1 MRERLVSAAVAAA
14 LLLLLPAA
22 AAAQF
27 EGPPVVPGTRS
38 VLFVANNW
46 DGTADIVDPQTFA
59 KLGRLNVIPDLQER
73 LAEKA
78 LDPRKLAYF
87 VAVRALIGEGNDQ
100 YADDMFSSHDGRF
113 VYISR
118 PSFADVVGIEVATGK
133 IVWRFPM
140 EGYRADHMAISPD
153 GTRLL
158 VSDSTARK
166 VHALDTATGAK
177 VGEFASGDSPH
188 ESNYSKDGSRIF
200 HASIGMVYT
209 PADQPVADSTKGDRW
224 FQIVDAKTYEVK
236 KRLDIG
242 QILAQHGHEGYS
254 SAVRPMAIAPG
265 ERIAYLQLSFLHGF
279 IEFDMDTDTPLR
291 IANLPIS
298 EEAANTPREQ
308 YLLDSAHHGLAINH
322 EGTKLCVAGTMS
334 DYAAIVHRDDFSH
347 RIAANGVKPY
357 WSTNSAD
364 GRYCFISFSGD
375 DEVSVV
381 DYASEREVARIPVGD
396 HPQRMRMGLIRAD
409 AVAGLPSSPGAAAR
423 TARKPAKLRI
433 ARGRVRGGKLDLR
446 IGMTSRATG
455 RVRAAYRSSGRT
467 TRFSIR
473 IPKRTGAPRPW
484 TVRRKLPPA
493 QRRKATGILTLS
505 YAGSTTVRPDRL
517 RSRVAPRRARLR
529 RLLTL
534 IDGRG
539 TLVARGTVS
548 RTVPGVVRLR
558 FDANDESS
566 VLHYRA
572 RIRRGRW
579 SLREPLPSKA
589 AAAGG
594 QLSIQYTG
602 AERRRIRGESLSKA
616 VPARARPASGR
627 GRMLSGPR
635 YPGVAKSGRE
645 E

>member
-1 MRERLVSAAVAAA
+1 
-14 LLLLLPAA
+14 
-22 AAAQF
+22 Q
-27 EGPPVVPGTRS
+27 
-38 VLFVANNW
+38 
-46 DGTADIVDPQTFA
+46 
-59 KLGRLNVIPDLQER
+59 
-73 LAEKA
+73 EKA
-78 LDPRKLAYF
+78 LDPRKLGYF

-177 VGEFASGDSPH
+177 VGEFESGDSPH
-188 ESNYSKDGSRIF
+188 ESNYSADGTKIF
-200 HASIGMVYT
+200 HASIGLVYT
-209 PADQPVADSTKGDRW
+209 PADQPIADSSKGDRW
-224 FQIVDAKTYEVK
+224 FQIVDAKSYKVLE
-236 KRLDIG
+236 RLDIG
-242 QILAQHGHEGYS
+242 QVLAENGHEGYS

-279 IEFDMDTDTPLR
+279 VEFDLTTDKPLR

-298 EEAANTPREQ
+298 EEAASTPREQ

-334 DYAAIVHRDDFSH
+334 DYAAIVHRDDFATK
-347 RIAANGVKPY
+347 IAANGSKPY

-375 DEVSVV
+375 DAVSVV

-396 HPQRMRMGLIRAD
+396 HPQRMRMGLVRSDAIGGLTPSPAGGATRA
-409 AVAGLPSSPGAAAR
+409 P
-423 TARKPAKLRI
+423 RKPAKLRI
-433 ARGRVRGGKLDLR
+433 ARARVAGGRLDLR
-446 IGMTSRATG
+446 LGMTSRATG
-455 RVRAAYRSSGRT
+455 RLRAVYRSSGRT

-473 IPKRTGAPRPW
+473 IPKRSGAPKPW
-484 TVRRKLPPA
+484 TVRRALPRA
-493 QRRKATGILTLS
+493 QRRKTTGILTLS
-505 YAGSTTVRPDRL
+505 YAGNARVRPDRL
-517 RSRVAPRRARLR
+517 RSRVATRRARLR
-529 RLLTL
+529 LLLTTIDPQGRL
-534 IDGRG
+534 IAVGS
-539 TLVARGTVS
+539 VS
-548 RTVPGVVRLR
+548 RSVPGVVRLR
-558 FDANDESS
+558 FDTADESS

-572 RIRRGRW
+572 RIRRGGW

-589 AAAGG
+589 AKAGG

-616 VPARARPASGR
+616 VAR
-627 GRMLSGPR
+627 
-635 YPGVAKSGRE
+635 
-645 E
+645 

>member
-1 MRERLVSAAVAAA
+1 MRAV
-14 LLLLLPAA
+14 LAA
-22 AAAQF
+22 AAASAALLGAPATAAA
-27 EGPPVVPGTRS
+27 ELDPPDPPVVPGTKS

-78 LDPRKLAYF
+78 LDPRKLGYF
-87 VAVRALIGEGNDQ
+87 IAVRALIGEGNDQ

-166 VHALDTATGAK
+166 VHVLDTPTGAK
-177 VGEFASGDSPH
+177 VAEFASGDSPH

-224 FQIVDAKTYEVK
+224 FQIVDAKTYEIS

-242 QILAQHGHEGYS
+242 QILAANGHEGYS

-265 ERIAYLQLSFLHGF
+265 ERIAYMQLSFLHGF
-279 IEFDMDTDTPLR
+279 VEFDMETDTPLR

-347 RIAANGVKPY
+347 RIAANGIKPY

-364 GRYCFISFSGD
+364 GRYCFISFSGN

-381 DYASEREVARIPVGD
+381 DYASEREIARIPVGD
-396 HPQRMRMGLIRAD
+396 HPQRMRMGLVRQD
-409 AVAGLPSSPGAAAR
+409 AVGGLPPSPGAGAAR
-423 TARKPAKLRI
+423 AARKPAKLRI
-433 ARGRVRGGKLDLR
+433 ARARIARGKLDLR
-446 IGMTSRATG
+446 LGMTARATG
-455 RVRAAYRSSGRT
+455 RLRAVYESRGHRS
-467 TRFSIR
+467 RFWIR
-473 IPKRTGAPRPW
+473 IPKRTGAPKPW
-484 TVRRKLPPA
+484 TVRRALPRA
-493 QRRKATGILTLS
+493 QRGKKTGILTLR
-505 YAGSTTVRPDRL
+505 YAGNARVRPDRL
-517 RSRVAPRRARLR
+517 RSRVATRRARLR
-529 RLLTL
+529 RLLTMIDERGAL
-534 IDGRG
+534 I
-539 TLVARGTVS
+539 ARGTVS
-548 RTVPGVVRLR
+548 RGVPGVVRLR
-558 FDANDESS
+558 FDAADESS
-566 VLHYRA
+566 VLHYHA
-572 RIRRGRW
+572 AIVRGRW
-579 SLREPLPSKA
+579 SLRETLPSKA

-616 VPARARPASGR
+616 VSR
-627 GRMLSGPR
+627 
-635 YPGVAKSGRE
+635 
-645 E
+645 

>member
-1 MRERLVSAAVAAA
+1 MRAVLAAAAASAA
-14 LLLLLPAA
+14 LLGAPAT

-27 EGPPVVPGTRS
+27 EGPPVVPGTKS

-78 LDPRKLAYF
+78 LDPRKLGYF

-177 VGEFASGDSPH
+177 VGEFESGDSPH
-188 ESNYSKDGSRIF
+188 ENNYSKDGSRIF

-224 FQIVDAKTYEVK
+224 FQIVDANTYEVK

-242 QILAQHGHEGYS
+242 QVLADSGRPGYS

-265 ERIAYLQLSFLHGF
+265 ERIAYMQLSFLHGF
-279 IEFDMDTDTPLR
+279 VEFDMETDTPLR
-291 IANLPIS
+291 IANLPVS

-347 RIAANGVKPY
+347 KIVANGGKPY

-381 DYASEREVARIPVGD
+381 DYASEQEVARIPVGD
-396 HPQRMRMGLIRAD
+396 HPQRMRMGLVRQD
-409 AVAGLPSSPGAAAR
+409 AIGGLPPSPGAGAA
-423 TARKPAKLRI
+423 TARRAPAKLRI
-433 ARGRVRGGKLDLR
+433 ARARVRRGKLDLR
-446 IGMTSRATG
+446 LGMTSRATG
-455 RVRAAYRSSGRT
+455 RLRAVYESSGRRS
-467 TRFSIR
+467 RFWIR
-473 IPKRTGAPRPW
+473 IPKRTGSPKPW
-484 TVRRKLPPA
+484 NVRRALPRG
-493 QRRKATGILTLS
+493 QRRKTTGILALRYT
-505 YAGSTTVRPDRL
+505 GSARVRPDRL
-517 RSRVAPRRARLR
+517 RSRVATRRARLR
-529 RLLTL
+529 RALTA
-534 IDGRG
+534 IDQQGR
-539 TLVARGTVS
+539 LVARGTV
-548 RTVPGVVRLR
+548 RRGVPGVVRLR
-558 FDANDESS
+558 FDAADESS
-566 VLHYRA
+566 VLHYHA
-572 RIRRGRW
+572 PIVRGRW
-579 SLREPLPSKA
+579 RLRETLPSKA
-589 AAAGG
+589 AVAGG

-602 AERRRIRGESLSKA
+602 AEGRRIRGESLSKA
-616 VPARARPASGR
+616 VAR
-627 GRMLSGPR
+627 
-635 YPGVAKSGRE
+635 
-645 E
+645 

>member
-14 LLLLLPAA
+14 LLLLPAS

-27 EGPPVVPGTRS
+27 EGPPVVPGTKS

-59 KLGRLNVIPDLQER
+59 KLGRLDVIPDLEER

-87 VAVRALIGEGNDQ
+87 IAVRGLIGEGNDQ
-100 YADDMFSSHDGRF
+100 YADDMFSSHDGRY

-118 PSFADVVGIEVATGK
+118 PSMADVVAIEIATGR
-133 IVWRFPM
+133 ITWRFPM

-166 VHALDTATGAK
+166 VHALDTATGVK
-177 VGEFASGDSPH
+177 VGEFESGDSPH
-188 ESNYSKDGSRIF
+188 ESNFSQDGSRIF

-224 FQIVDAKTYEVK
+224 FEIVDARDYSIR

-242 QILAQHGHEGYS
+242 QVLAANGHEGYS

-265 ERIAYLQLSFLHGF
+265 ERIAYMQLSFLHGF
-279 IEFDMDTDTPLR
+279 VEFDLETDTPLR
-291 IANLPIS
+291 IANLPVS
-298 EEAANTPREQ
+298 ERAQNTPREQ

-347 RIAANGVKPY
+347 AIAAGGGKPY

-364 GRYCFISFSGD
+364 GRYCFVSFSGD
-375 DEVSVV
+375 DEVSVI

-396 HPQRMRMGLIRAD
+396 HPQRMRMGLVRED
-409 AVAGLPSSPGAAAR
+409 AIGGLPPSPGTAAR
-423 TARKPAKLRI
+423 AARKPAKLRI
-433 ARGRVRGGKLDLR
+433 ARGRVARGRLDLR
-446 IGMTSRATG
+446 LGMTSAATG
-455 RVRAAYRSSGRT
+455 RVRAAYESSGRT
-467 TRFSIR
+467 SRFWIR
-473 IPKRTGAPRPW
+473 IPKRSGAPKPW
-484 TVRRKLPPA
+484 SVQRRLPRG
-493 QRRKATGILTLS
+493 QRRKATGILTLR
-505 YAGSTTVRPDRL
+505 YAGSARVRGDRL
-517 RSRVAPRRARLR
+517 RSRVAPRRALLR
-529 RLLTL
+529 RTTTA
-534 IDGRG
+534 IDARGR
-539 TLVARGTVS
+539 LVARGTVA
-548 RTVPGVVRLR
+548 RGAPGVVRLR
-558 FDANDESS
+558 FDAADESS
-566 VLHYRA
+566 VLHYHA
-572 RIRRGRW
+572 AIVRGRW

-616 VPARARPASGR
+616 VSR
-627 GRMLSGPR
+627 
-635 YPGVAKSGRE
+635 
-645 E
+645 

>member
-1 MRERLVSAAVAAA
+1 MTPIRARLVASLVAGIAAAA
-14 LLLLLPAA
+14 LPTAA
-22 AAAQF
+22 SAQ

-46 DGTADIVDPQTFA
+46 DGTADIVDPGTFA
-59 KLGRLNVIPDLQER
+59 KLGRLNVIPDLEER

-78 LDPRKLAYF
+78 LDPRQLGYF
-87 VAVRALIGEGNDQ
+87 LAVRALIGEGNDQ

-118 PSFADVVGIEVATGK
+118 PSLADVVALEIASGR

-177 VGEFASGDSPH
+177 VGEFESGDSPH
-188 ESNYSKDGSRIF
+188 ESNYSEDGSRIF

-224 FQIVDAKTYEVK
+224 FQVVDARTYAIR

-242 QILAQHGHEGYS
+242 KVLDENGHPGYS

-265 ERIAYLQLSFLHGF
+265 ERIAYMQLSFLHGF
-279 IEFDMDTDTPLR
+279 VEFDLETDKPLR

-298 EEAANTPREQ
+298 EEAASTPREQ

-322 EGTKLCVAGTMS
+322 DGTKLCAAATMS
-334 DYAAIVHRDDFSH
+334 DYAAIVQRDTFAYKTFAVG
-347 RIAANGVKPY
+347 RKPY
-357 WSTNSAD
+357 WATNSAD
-364 GRYCFISFSGD
+364 GRYCFVSASGD
-375 DEVSVV
+375 DQVAVLE
-381 DYASEREVARIPVGD
+381 YASEREVARIPVGD
-396 HPQRMRMGLIRAD
+396 HPQRMRMGLVRAD
-409 AVAGLPSSPGAAAR
+409 EIGGLPPSPAAGTTR
-423 TARKPAKLRI
+423 FARKPAKLRI
-433 ARGRVRGGKLDLR
+433 ARARVAGGKLDLR
-446 IGMTSRATG
+446 LGMTSRATG
-455 RVRAAYRSSGRT
+455 RLRAVYRSSGRS

-473 IPKRTGAPRPW
+473 IPHRGGGAPIAW
-484 TVRRKLPPA
+484 SVRRALPRA
-493 QRRKATGILTLS
+493 QRRKATGILTLR
-505 YAGSTTVRPDRL
+505 YAGDARVRPDRL

-529 RLLTL
+529 RTMSV
-534 IDGRG
+534 IDDHGA
-539 TLVARGTVS
+539 LVVRGTVS
-548 RTVPGVVRLR
+548 RRAPGVVRLR
-558 FDANDESS
+558 LDAADESS
-566 VLHYRA
+566 VLRYRA
-572 RIRRGRW
+572 PIRGGAW
-579 SLREPLPSKA
+579 SLRETLPSKA

-602 AERRRIRGESLSKA
+602 QERRRIRGESLSKA
-616 VPARARPASGR
+616 VV
-627 GRMLSGPR
+627 SGP
-635 YPGVAKSGRE
+635 
-645 E
+645 

>member
-1 MRERLVSAAVAAA
+1 MSLAAATLAVAAA
-14 LLLLLPAA
+14 LALPAS
-22 AAAQF
+22 AAAQV
-27 EGPPVVPGTRS
+27 EGPPVVPGTKS

-59 KLGRLNVIPDLQER
+59 KLGRLNVIPDLEER

-78 LDPRKLAYF
+78 LDPRQLAYF
-87 VAVRALIGEGNDQ
+87 IGVRALIGEGNDQ

-118 PSFADVVGIEVATGK
+118 PSLADVVAIEIATGK
-133 IVWRFPM
+133 IAWRFPM
-140 EGYRADHMAISPD
+140 EGYRSDHMAISPD

-166 VHALDTATGAK
+166 VHVLDTATGAK
-177 VGEFASGDSPH
+177 VSEFESGDSPH
-188 ESNYSKDGSRIF
+188 ENNFSRDGSRIF
-200 HASIGMVYT
+200 HASIGLVYT

-224 FQIVDAKTYEVK
+224 FEIVDARDYSIR

-242 QILAQHGHEGYS
+242 QVLAAHGHEGYS

-265 ERIAYLQLSFLHGF
+265 ERIAYMQLSFLHGF
-279 IEFDMDTDTPLR
+279 VEFDMETDTPLR

-334 DYAAIVHRDDFSH
+334 DYAAIVHRDDFATT
-347 RIAANGVKPY
+347 IAANGGKPY

-364 GRYCFISFSGD
+364 GRYCFVSFSGN
-375 DEVSVV
+375 DEVSVI

-396 HPQRMRMGLIRAD
+396 HPQRMRMGLVRED
-409 AVAGLPSSPGAAAR
+409 DLGGLPPSPGTSAR
-423 TARKPAKLRI
+423 AARKPAKLRI
-433 ARGRVRGGKLDLR
+433 ARGRVAGGKLDLR
-446 IGMTSRATG
+446 LGMTSRATG
-455 RVRAAYRSSGRT
+455 RLRAVYRSSGRS

-473 IPKRTGAPRPW
+473 IPKRSGAPKPW
-484 TVRRKLPPA
+484 TVRRALPRS
-493 QRRKATGILTLS
+493 QWRKATGILTLS
-505 YAGSTTVRPDRL
+505 YAGTARVRPDRL

-529 RLLTL
+529 RLLTT
-534 IDGRG
+534 IDEQG

-548 RTVPGVVRLR
+548 RSVPGVIRLR
-558 FDANDESS
+558 FDAADESS

-572 RIRRGRW
+572 RIRRGAW
-579 SLREPLPSKA
+579 SLRRPLPSKA
-589 AAAGG
+589 TAAGG

-616 VPARARPASGR
+616 VTR
-627 GRMLSGPR
+627 
-635 YPGVAKSGRE
+635 
-645 E
+645 

>member
-1 MRERLVSAAVAAA
+1 MRAALAAAAAA
-14 LLLLLPAA
+14 LLLLPAT
-22 AAAQF
+22 AAAQH
-27 EGPPVVPGTRS
+27 EGPPIVPGTKS

-78 LDPRKLAYF
+78 LDPRKLGYF

-118 PSFADVVGIEVATGK
+118 PSLADVVAIEVASGK
-133 IVWRFPM
+133 IAWRFPM

-166 VHALDTATGAK
+166 VHAVDTATGAK

-188 ESNYSKDGSRIF
+188 ESNYSEDGSRIF

-224 FQIVDAKTYEVK
+224 FQIVDGRTYEVK

-242 QILAQHGHEGYS
+242 QILAANGHQGYS

-265 ERIAYLQLSFLHGF
+265 ERIAYMQLSFLHGL
-279 IEFDMDTDTPLR
+279 IEFDMETDKPLR
-291 IANLPIS
+291 IANLPVS
-298 EEAANTPREQ
+298 EEAQSTPREN

-347 RIAANGVKPY
+347 KIVANGGKPY

-364 GRYCFISFSGD
+364 GRYCFVSFSGN
-375 DEVSVV
+375 DEVSVL

-396 HPQRMRMGLIRAD
+396 HPQRMRMGLVRED
-409 AVAGLPSSPGAAAR
+409 ALGGLPPSSGAGATRA
-423 TARKPAKLRI
+423 ARKPAKLRI
-433 ARGRVRGGKLDLR
+433 ARARVTRGKLDLR
-446 IGMTSRATG
+446 LGMTSRATG
-455 RVRAAYRSSGRT
+455 RLRAVYHSSGRR
-467 TRFSIR
+467 TRFSLR
-473 IPKRTGAPRPW
+473 VPKRSGAPKPW
-484 TVRRKLPPA
+484 TVRRALPRS
-493 QRRKATGILTLS
+493 QRRKSTGILTLS
-505 YAGSTTVRPDRL
+505 YAGSARVRPDRL

-529 RLLTL
+529 RTLTM
-534 IDGRG
+534 IDAQGR
-539 TLVARGTVS
+539 LVARGTVS

-558 FDANDESS
+558 FDTADESG
-566 VLHYRA
+566 VLHYHA
-572 RIRRGRW
+572 PIVRGAWR
-579 SLREPLPSKA
+579 LREPLPSKA
-589 AAAGG
+589 VAAGG

-616 VPARARPASGR
+616 VAR
-627 GRMLSGPR
+627 
-635 YPGVAKSGRE
+635 
-645 E
+645 